1 MNFVLLMCLVQKIRV
16 LRTGVFGSVFFPL
29 SCNANIQAAS
39 EVVASWIL
47 REIFGTGCC
56 DFVHE
61 DTI

>member
-1 MNFVLLMCLVQKIRV
+1 